1 MADESVIIDI
11 QVSDSEAIKAITE
24 AQQRVEELTAAKKAA
39 EEQDGKNSESVARL
53 TAQIKVENDIIR
65 ANQKILV
72 DNIKTQKANDDSL
85 NAMRA
90 TLRNLTKQYDDLSK
104 AEREGAKGKE
114 LLEKIKEVN
123 ARVSEAEQAT
133 GRFQRNVGNYP
144 KVFDIAGTTMGKFA
158 TLANGITGGA
168 KTMSAGFAN
177 AGKAVADFGKQLLSL
192 LANPIVAI
200 IAAIA
205 AVVMQVVNA
214 FKKNDEAS
222 TRLKAGLSALKPIIS
237 AVKAVFSAL
246 ATVVGKVVEVIG
258 KAVRAIASLIPGYK
272 EAADAALDLVNAT
285 DRLED
290 TERAYTVAHARRDA
304 QISEL
309 RNKANDAEQYSFQQR
324 EEFLNQAIALEK
336 EDLKARLVISKEK
349 LRLARLEAQ
358 MNSDTSDETKNKLAE
373 LEAAVYAAEKDYNDG
388 IRRLSKSA
396 QEFRKQERER
406 RNAAAKQAE
415 SDRKERAKKEVAEQ
429 RALEDALIAAMK
441 DGADKAKA
449 EARTAAE
456 RQIADLKQRLTEEK
470 NLTEK
475 ARKAISERIILIE
488 AQMHLQLAKIDK
500 EANAERL
507 SKNLQAAVDYWTA
520 RLALVKKGSEEERAA
535 RVSQLNAQTT
545 EEVREIERRFTA
557 REITEQQYETL
568 IAAAHKKM
576 RDEIAAYDKEQANE
590 AARIAQVEWENK
602 INATIEG
609 SEERFRLELAMRK
622 EQLDALH
629 QMEGESDA
637 DFKARQLAAQKAYT
651 DASKALDAQQ
661 VASQV
666 AKAEAVASVTGS
678 ISKLMESAA
687 GENEALA
694 AASKVLALA
703 QVAISQGVAIAKGV
717 AASQDVPFP
726 GNLAAMAS
734 VVGAIVTVI
743 TSAIDTINSAK
754 FASGGYVR
762 GAGTGTS
769 DSIPARLSNGESVIN
784 AKSTAKYFG
793 LLSAINQDGGGV
805 PFSGALRRTFA
816 TGGYVNTGSLL
827 AGTRAEEV
835 AQMMRDAV
843 ADMHPVVSV
852 REIARV
858 QGRVEAKERIV
869 KNL

>member
-1 MADESVIIDI
+1 MADESIIIDI
-11 QVSDSEAIKAITE
+11 QVSDSEAIKAITD

-39 EEQDGKNSESVARL
+39 VEQDGKNSESVARL
-53 TAQIKVENDIIR
+53 TAQIKAENDIIR

-104 AEREGAKGKE
+104 AEREGAKGNE

-177 AGKAVADFGKQLLSL
+177 AGKAVSAFGKQLLAL

-205 AVVMQVVNA
+205 AVVMQVVQA
-214 FKKNDEAS
+214 FKRNDEAS
-222 TRLKAGLSALKPIIS
+222 TRLKAGFSALKPIIS

-258 KAVRAIASLIPGYK
+258 KVVRAIASLIPGYK
-272 EAADAALDLVNAT
+272 EAADAALDLVTAT

-309 RNKANDAEQYSFQQR
+309 RNKANDADQYSFQQR
-324 EEFLNQAIALEK
+324 EDFINQAIALEK

-415 SDRKERAKKEVAEQ
+415 NDRKERAKKEVAEQ

-441 DGADKAKA
+441 DGAAKAKA
-449 EARTAAE
+449 EACTAAE

-470 NLTEK
+470 NLTDK

-488 AQMHLQLAKIDK
+488 AQMHLQLAKIDE

-507 SKNLQAAVDYWTA
+507 AKNLQAAVDYWTA
-520 RLALVKKGSEEERAA
+520 RLSIVKKGSEEERAA

-545 EEVREIERRFTA
+545 EEVREIERRFKA
-557 REITEQQYETL
+557 HEITEQQYETL

-743 TSAIDTINSAK
+743 TSAIDTINRAK

-793 LLSAINQDGGGV
+793 LLSAINQEGGGA
-805 PFSGALRRTFA
+805 PFNGALRHTFS

-827 AGTRAEEV
+827 AGTRADEL

-843 ADMHPVVSV
+843 AEVHPVVSV
-852 REIARV
+852 REISKV